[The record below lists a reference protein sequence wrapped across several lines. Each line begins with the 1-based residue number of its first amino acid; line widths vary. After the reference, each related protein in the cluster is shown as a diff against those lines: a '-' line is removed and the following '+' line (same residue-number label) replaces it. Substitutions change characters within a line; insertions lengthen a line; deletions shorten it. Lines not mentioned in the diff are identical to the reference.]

1 MVHENR
7 EALCRILEENR
18 TNVRKKYSREYD
30 KNNYILYY
38 IFIVKNGER
47 HLLTFPKSNLFESQ
61 KWQIA
66 QISISQ
72 DLLIVK

>member
-1 MVHENR
+1 MKNR

-38 IFIVKNGER
+38 IFIVKNEG
-47 HLLTFPKSNLFESQ
+47 TPFIDIPQ
-61 KWQIA
+61 KQSVWIPEMA
-66 QISISQ
+66 
-72 DLLIVK
+72 DCTN